1 MCQITMKN
9 LKELNITMHLLCIC
23 LNENKIVDNYNSLE
37 TELLDMLMQKTL
49 SNLFVLQTQH
59 SMGQIYAGHPYSSQ
73 HIFSATS
80 QLVTIP
86 SS

>member
-9 LKELNITMHLLCIC
+9 LKELYITMHLLCIC
-23 LNENKIVDNYNSLE
+23 LNEEKIVDTYNSLE
-37 TELLDMLMQKTL
+37 TELLDMLMRKML
-49 SNLFVLQTQH
+49 SNILVLQTQH
-59 SMGQIYAGHPYSSQ
+59 FMGQIYAGHPYSSQ

-80 QLVTIP
+80 QSVAIP